1 MIWVKLHLL
10 NYVFKDNIFNLL
22 FEWSDDIILDDLRD
36 SCLGGDHGC
45 HSPVDPLLSLSLSW
59 SDDCGMV
66 QTDNSCSWGSTR
78 HWLRLRWPIINRRTT
93 GCFPHCS
100 SAHQPR
106 LCSTLSLYLE
116 TVVTCAAALLGGGGA
131 RIGSIRHPRT
141 SHSHIQ
147 VFQTDA
153 DVRTKLLFNFLEM
166 YLLTDN
172 NLKI

>member
-1 MIWVKLHLL
+1 MTVVWFRLTTAAAEARPVTDSGSGGQLL
-10 NYVFKDNIFNLL
+10 TGELL
-22 FEWSDDIILDDLRD
+22 AAFLR
-36 SCLGGDHGC
+36 HY
-45 HSPVDPLLSLSLSW
+45 
-59 SDDCGMV
+59 
-66 QTDNSCSWGSTR
+66 
-78 HWLRLRWPIINRRTT
+78 
-93 GCFPHCS
+93 CS

-147 VFQTDA
+147 DFQTDA